1 MRAGSDTHARHGV
14 RFRTRTIPGPVL
26 ASNPRGT
33 EDPLVIRLQ
42 TTREPI
48 PGDHRV
54 ADAACQVWV
63 VAELAE
69 NPNRSK
75 CFHRAAEYALHL
87 RGRQEFPVE
96 LTLVRCQTAK
106 QHLE

>member
-1 MRAGSDTHARHGV
+1 MLYQEFTGPSARMQPTL
-14 RFRTRTIPGPVL
+14 RRSSPTSNTL
-26 ASNPRGT
+26 A
-33 EDPLVIRLQ
+33 
-42 TTREPI
+42 TTREFT

-54 ADAACQVWV
+54 TDAAYQVWV

-69 NPNRSK
+69 DSNSSERS
-75 CFHRAAEYALHL
+75 HRAAQYALYL
-87 RGRQEFPVE
+87 RGRQELPVE

>member
-1 MRAGSDTHARHGV
+1 M
-14 RFRTRTIPGPVL
+14 F
-26 ASNPRGT
+26 AS
-33 EDPLVIRLQ
+33 
-42 TTREPI
+42 TREPT

-54 ADAACQVWV
+54 TDAACQVWV

-69 NPNRSK
+69 DSNGSES
-75 CFHRAAEYALHL
+75 FHGAAQYALHL
-87 RGRQEFPVE
+87 RGCQELPVE

>member
-1 MRAGSDTHARHGV
+1 M
-14 RFRTRTIPGPVL
+14 PGPVL
-26 ASNPRGT
+26 AINPRGT
-33 EDPLVIRLQ
+33 EDPLVICLKF
-42 TTREPI
+42 TREPI

-54 ADAACQVWV
+54 TDAACQVWV

-69 NPNRSK
+69 NSNSSE
-75 CFHRAAEYALHL
+75 CFHRAAQYALHL
-87 RGRQEFPVE
+87 RGRQEFTVE